1 MGYFFLSL
9 ETIYL
14 NIGNKYIFIFYK
26 LIISFKIRSNEL
38 FEFKYLN
45 IKSKVYLYSYIINL
59 YLLFFNFIIKLFLNN
74 L

>member
-26 LIISFKIRSNEL
+26 LIISFKIRCNEL

-45 IKSKVYLYSYIINL
+45 IKSKVYLYSYIIN
-59 YLLFFNFIIKLFLNN
+59 
-74 L
+74 

>member
-45 IKSKVYLYSYIINL
+45 IKSKVYLYSYIQRDISI
-59 YLLFFNFIIKLFLNN
+59 LFMETIYLNN
-74 L
+74 EK

>member
-45 IKSKVYLYSYIINL
+45 IKSKVYLYLYIN
-59 YLLFFNFIIKLFLNN
+59 
-74 L
+74 